1 MCTRDPRCTHA
12 RSRYRALG
20 RGVRIPVVYS
30 PPVLAAFTPSCRTLL
45 SWYISPVSSPGLHLS
60 HQSPAQHCPT
70 RWRCGCLCSKWCY
83 HNHKWKL
90 GGSTSL
96 CFPSFLFFFCLFVC
110 LLLSGKG
117 GCLSQKYTEDN
128 VRNQFIIK
136 DVLHN
141 TMPFTQRSSGLC
153 QLCSHSFKQPG
164 FSNLLILF
172 VVTKPPYLYE
182 DLRGLWSGTS
192 GLFHLLLANVLFLIL
207 ISRVRLQQQCVS
219 F

>member
-1 MCTRDPRCTHA
+1 MAACAPSDAIITTN
-12 RSRYRALG
+12 G
-20 RGVRIPVVYS
+20 N
-30 PPVLAAFTPSCRTLL
+30 LAAPRAYVSL
-45 SWYISPVSSPGLHLS
+45 S
-60 HQSPAQHCPT
+60 
-70 RWRCGCLCSKWCY
+70 
-83 HNHKWKL
+83 
-90 GGSTSL
+90 
-96 CFPSFLFFFCLFVC
+96 FFSFSVCLFVC

-182 DLRGLWSGTS
+182 DLRGL
-192 GLFHLLLANVLFLIL
+192 
-207 ISRVRLQQQCVS
+207 
-219 F
+219 

>member
-1 MCTRDPRCTHA
+1 M
-12 RSRYRALG
+12 
-20 RGVRIPVVYS
+20 
-30 PPVLAAFTPSCRTLL
+30 AACAPSDAIITTN
-45 SWYISPVSSPGLHLS
+45 G
-60 HQSPAQHCPT
+60 
-70 RWRCGCLCSKWCY
+70 
-83 HNHKWKL
+83 N
-90 GGSTSL
+90 L
-96 CFPSFLFFFCLFVC
+96 CFPFFLFFFCLFVC

-182 DLRGLWSGTS
+182 DLRGL
-192 GLFHLLLANVLFLIL
+192 
-207 ISRVRLQQQCVS
+207 
-219 F
+219 